1 MKVNGDDR
9 FIISGKVRF
18 ILTDVKTGKT
28 EISRWYKNLMPTA
41 GRQAVGRRLG
51 NIALKAN
58 EGMVTYGAVG
68 TGTTAPNAADVKL
81 ETEICRKLVASADY
95 SANVVNIRT
104 FFATSEAVGDLKE
117 FGLFGEEASAVVDT
131 GTLFQHV
138 AIDRTKT
145 DTKTLT
151 IESEITISQG

>member
-1 MKVNGDDR
+1 MKVNGVDR
-9 FIISGKVRF
+9 FIISGRIRL

-28 EISRWYKNLMPTA
+28 EISRWEKNLMPTA
-41 GRQAVGRRLG
+41 GRQAIGRRLG

-68 TGTTAPNAADVKL
+68 TGTTAPVVGDTKL
-81 ETEICRKLVASADY
+81 ETEICRKLIASADY
-95 SANVVNIRT
+95 SSNVVTIRT
-104 FFATSEAVGDLKE
+104 FFATSEAIGDLKE
-117 FGLFGEEASAVVDT
+117 FGLIGEEASATPDT

-145 DTKTLT
+145 NTKTLT